1 MSPKFPKNI
10 SVFVRKCNAKKT
22 QQERGAKCKDYRS
35 LAEGKDRKLLLW
47 INSDPDLRLNP
58 ARRRLGH
65 GSSRHRDALAA
76 NESKL
81 HLSCDRY
88 LT

>member
-1 MSPKFPKNI
+1 ME
-10 SVFVRKCNAKKT
+10 VQRKKT
-22 QQERGAKCKDYRS
+22 KKQQQQGAKYKDYHS

-58 ARRRLGH
+58 TQPRLDH
-65 GSSRHRDALAA
+65 GLSRHRGALAT